1 MLTEELQIKLS
12 DFHEYLED
20 ILRDAVRKEKNASK
34 LVAIE
39 LAYETV
45 FKLSLEDDILFIYS
59 YGNEDSAETKESS
72 NLYSIDE
79 LITIISEL

>member
-39 LAYETV
+39 LAYEMV